1 MMAMKMNSVYDEKS
15 SFASTTSA
23 RAFCF
28 SLLLDTISL
37 SRGKKKDYFLCLKK
51 ERAPFLRPSLVRTFV
66 RAAIS
71 FRTPRRFRVVVVLLL
86 LGGPVSK
93 HYFISFS
100 VYRPFLY
107 PPSREAFFS
116 TSRGASSP
124 RANGKKE
131 RERERKK
138 ENLLLLLLL
147 LLLSSARS
155 CILSFAR
162 ARSRRRRV

>member
-1 MMAMKMNSVYDEKS
+1 MSSMVTMKMNNVYDEKS

-71 FRTPRRFRVVVVLLL
+71 FRTSRGFRVVVVLLL

-107 PPSREAFFS
+107 PRRKFSLSRCFLS
-116 TSRGASSP
+116 SRK
-124 RANGKKE
+124 REKK
-131 RERERKK
+131 RERKA
-138 ENLLLLLLL
+138 NT
-147 LLLSSARS
+147 SSSSLARV
-155 CILSFAR
+155 CVYIIFRGR